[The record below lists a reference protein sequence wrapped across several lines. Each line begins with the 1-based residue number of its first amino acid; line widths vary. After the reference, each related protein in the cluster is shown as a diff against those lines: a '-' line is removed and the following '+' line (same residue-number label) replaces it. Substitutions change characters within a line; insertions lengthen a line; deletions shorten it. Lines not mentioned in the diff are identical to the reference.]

1 MNAQIHTNHLKKETS
16 PYLLQHAHNPVD
28 WYGWNDEALD
38 KARTENKPI
47 LLSIGYSACHW
58 CHVMAHESF
67 EDAETAVL
75 MNRLFVNIKVDRE
88 ERPDLD
94 RVYQLAHQVLAQRGG
109 GWPLTVFLTP
119 DDLTPFF
126 AGTYFPRVPRYGMPS
141 FKEVLQRVA
150 EFYRDKQDALRQQN
164 ASLRD
169 VFKRIQAETSAPP
182 GELNALPLEAAYRAL
197 SKSFD
202 PRFGGFG
209 PAPKFPHPASLEF
222 LLWKACDPQTDAE
235 TGKHSRRMLETTL
248 THMAEGGLYD
258 QLGGG
263 FCRYSVDEEWMIPH
277 FEKML
282 YDNGPLLALYA
293 QAAKFTPTPPLPLM
307 GEGESRSG
315 EQAAMDGS
323 LGLSGKAGMRSLK
336 GGEGDAKFPAHNLL
350 FETVASRTADWIINE
365 MQSPQGG
372 YYSSLDADSE
382 GHEGKYY
389 VWDKDEIRK
398 LLSDSEYAI
407 FAPHYGLDQPP
418 NFENH
423 WHLHVQT
430 GVKTIAGTLGTKE
443 SEVETLLDSA
453 RTKLL
458 TVRQKRVR
466 PGLDDKVLTA
476 WNGLMIRGM
485 AIAGRLLDEPR
496 CTESAQRAVS
506 FIRAHLWKDERLLAT
521 WRDGQAKLSAYLDDY
536 AFLLDGILELLQA
549 RWDSELFSFA
559 RQLADA
565 LLKYFEDT
573 QHGGF
578 WFTAND
584 QTTPL
589 HRSKTFTDESLPAGN
604 AIAAHALLRL
614 GHLCAEPRYLDA
626 AERTIKAAMPGIS
639 RYPEAHA
646 AMLLALRDALEPP
659 AMVLLRGKKVKLTE
673 WQKVLSQKFD
683 PRRIVLAIPDDAKNL
698 SGLLAQCGPR
708 GDICAYVCHGTQC
721 SLPILAIGNLS
732 GH

>member
-1 MNAQIHTNHLKKETS
+1 MNAQIHTNHLIKETS
-16 PYLLQHAHNPVD
+16 PYLLQHAHNLVD
-28 WYGWNDEALD
+28 WYSWNDEALA
-38 KARTENKPI
+38 KARVVNKPI

-109 GWPLTVFLTP
+109 GWPLTVFLMP
-119 DDLTPFF
+119 NDLTPFF
-126 AGTYFPRVPRYGMPS
+126 AGTYFPREPRYGMPS

-169 VFKRIQAETSAPP
+169 VFKRIEAETNAPP
-182 GELNALPLEAAYRAL
+182 GELNAAPLQAAYRAL
-197 SKSFD
+197 SESFD

-222 LLWKACDPQTDAE
+222 LLWKTCDPKTDKE
-235 TGKHSRRMLETTL
+235 TVKHCRQMLEITL
-248 THMAEGGLYD
+248 TRMAEGGLYD

-293 QAAKFTPTPPLPLM
+293 QAAKFTDDTLYADIA
-307 GEGESRSG
+307 R
-315 EQAAMDGS
+315 Q
-323 LGLSGKAGMRSLK
+323 
-336 GGEGDAKFPAHNLL
+336 
-350 FETVASRTADWIINE
+350 TADWVMEE

-389 VWDKDEIRK
+389 AWDREEIRI
-398 LLSDSEYAI
+398 LLTPEEYAV
-407 FAPHYGLDQPP
+407 FAPRYGLDRPP
-418 NFENH
+418 NFETH

-430 GVKTIAGTLGTKE
+430 GVKTIADTLGKKE
-443 SEVETLLDSA
+443 SEVESLLEST
-453 RTKLL
+453 RMKLL
-458 TVRQKRVR
+458 VERQKRVR

-496 CTESAQRAVS
+496 CIESAQRAVS
-506 FIRAHLWKDERLLAT
+506 FIRANLWKDERLLAT
-521 WRDGQAKLSAYLDDY
+521 WRDGQAKLPAYLDDY

-549 RWDSELFSFA
+549 RWDSELFGFS
-559 RQLADA
+559 RQLADG
-565 LLKYFEDT
+565 LLTHFEDR
-573 QHGGF
+573 QNGSF

-584 QTTPL
+584 QNTPL
-589 HRSKTFTDESLPAGN
+589 HRSKTFSDESLPAGN
-604 AIAAHALLRL
+604 AIAAHTLLRL
-614 GHLCAEPRYLDA
+614 GHLCAESRYLDA
-626 AERTIKAAMPGIS
+626 AERALKAAMPGTS
-639 RYPEAHA
+639 RYPDTHA
-646 AMLLALRDALEPP
+646 AMLLALQDVLEPP
-659 AMVLLRGKKVKLTE
+659 TMVVLRGTKKRLSE
-673 WQKVLSQKFD
+673 WRKTLDQQFD
-683 PRRIVLAIPDDAKNL
+683 PRRIVLAIPDNVAGL
-698 SGLLAQCGPR
+698 TGLLAQCAPR
-708 GDICAYVCHGTQC
+708 GDICAYVCHGPQC
-721 SLPILAIGNLS
+721 SLPITKINGLTPP
-732 GH
+732 